1 MKSINIYIKGVG
13 TLFISGLILSS
24 CAKTFDAKIP
34 LQSDLTNNAIVQVYM
49 ATVNTARNYVYV
61 DSKPVNGSSLVL
73 GSVFPTTGYGFG
85 VSSGTRAFLVRD
97 TSSTATQIPL
107 SFAQSL
113 KAGKHYTVFMYDTL
127 TSPKQKTVEDN
138 IVPIADTTARIRF
151 ANFVYAK
158 TAIPAVDVYSAV
170 KKANIFTNVQ
180 ISDVTDFIPYET
192 NRTDTFY
199 LRATGTTTNL
209 QNITPPTPAPGN
221 VLTDISFSLTPRE
234 KRHYTLIFR
243 GSYATI
249 LTNAAQ
255 VRGFGFM
262 TNY

>member
-1 MKSINIYIKGVG
+1 MKAIKKYINGAAALVVSG
-13 TLFISGLILSS
+13 MLFSS
-24 CAKTFDAKIP
+24 CEKTFDTTLP
-34 LQSDLTNNAIVQVYM
+34 LNDGLNNNAIVQVYM

-61 DSKPVNGSSLVL
+61 DNKPVNGASMVL
-73 GSVFPTTGYGFG
+73 GSVFPTTGYGFSVPG
-85 VSSGTRAFLVRD
+85 GTTAFLVRD
-97 TSSTATQIPL
+97 TASTTTQIPL
-107 SFAQSL
+107 SFAQNLTVGS
-113 KAGKHYTVFMYDTL
+113 HYTIFMYDTL
-127 TSPKQKTVEDN
+127 NSPKQKTVEDK
-138 IVPIADTTARIRF
+138 IVPITDTTARIRF
-151 ANFVYAK
+151 ANFVYSK
-158 TAIPAVDVYSAV
+158 TAIPAVDVYSVA
-170 KKANIFTNVQ
+170 KQANIFTNVQ
-180 ISDVTDFIPYET
+180 VSDVTGYIPYQT

-221 VLTDISFSLTPRE
+221 VLTTISFAVTPRA